1 MEMILNGGNENSV
14 SFKTA
19 GITKEIIKL
28 EFEGIL
34 SKQFDANNFHKTL
47 GKSNG

>member
-1 MEMILNGGNENSV
+1 MILNGGNENSV

-19 GITKEIIKL
+19 GITKVIIKL

-34 SKQFDANNFHKTL
+34 SKNNLMPTTSIKRWAKRY
-47 GKSNG
+47 G